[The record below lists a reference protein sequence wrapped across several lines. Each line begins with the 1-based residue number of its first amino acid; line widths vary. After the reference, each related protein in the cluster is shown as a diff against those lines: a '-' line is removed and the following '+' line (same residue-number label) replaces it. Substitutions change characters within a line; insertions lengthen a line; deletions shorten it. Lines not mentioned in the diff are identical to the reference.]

1 MNSNRVDGDNVGG
14 AMGTSSS
21 STGSS
26 MGSSTTGAGSGM
38 DSGTAASGSGAN
50 VARGMSGD
58 TNAPSESSGGL
69 GAGLS
74 ADRLRE
80 QTQQA
85 SEWARQQATQLSS
98 RASEFG
104 DQAGRWA
111 DDARVTAQ
119 QRLDDLSTRVREK
132 PIGAV
137 AAAAGIGLV
146 IGLLLGR

>member
-1 MNSNRVDGDNVGG
+1 MSSNRVDGDKVGG
-14 AMGTSSS
+14 AMGSSSSGTGGSMGSS
-21 STGSS
+21 STG
-26 MGSSTTGAGSGM
+26 TGSGM
-38 DSGTAASGSGAN
+38 SSNTAASGSGAN

-58 TNAPSESSGGL
+58 TNAPTESSL

-104 DQAGRWA
+104 DQASRWA

-132 PIGAV
+132 PIGSV